1 MHLIATHLAALGLI
15 VLLQKAMLTQ
25 IDSTLLQLHQIHL
38 YELIQILLR
47 RNLRF
52 VTDATLLALLEVNAH
67 DHVLTLRSRSVAL
80 VASSLMNTV
89 VATEQLLLLK

>member
-1 MHLIATHLAALGLI
+1 
-15 VLLQKAMLTQ
+15 MLTQ